1 VAGDDLRFD
10 GRVAIVTGA
19 GGGLGRE
26 YAHLL
31 AARGARVVVNDY
43 GGNTRGTEPSPER
56 AHEVAAEITA
66 AGGEAVANTDTVST
80 PEGGRSIVQTALD
93 AYGTVDV
100 VVHNAGIAGGAPHF
114 DELDDESIRRM
125 FDTHLLGAFHV
136 LRPAWRTMRER
147 GYGRIV
153 NISSGSVFG
162 VYGTWDY
169 PSAKAGLIGLTR
181 NLAVSGAA
189 SGIKVNAVMPVAY
202 TRLTAQVP
210 SDTFKK
216 WLHENFQPDR
226 VAPLVAL
233 LAHDECPSS
242 GEVFTAGGNRAARV
256 LLSVVP
262 GYQSS
267 GPLTPEELRDHW
279 DAVVDASKT
288 VIPSDAMDELRL
300 YQGPSA
306 WQSATRIAMGN
317 EPYSED

>member
-1 VAGDDLRFD
+1 VSGELRFD

-26 YAHLL
+26 YAKLL

-43 GGNTRGTEPSPER
+43 GGNTRGLESSPEP
-56 AHEVAAEITA
+56 AAAVVAEIA
-66 AGGEAVANTDTVST
+66 ADGGEAVANPDSVTT
-80 PEGGRSIVQTALD
+80 PEGGRAIVTAALD
-93 AYGTVDV
+93 AFGTVVV

-114 DELDDESIRRM
+114 DELDDDAIRRM

-136 LRPAWRTMRER
+136 LRPAWKVMRAK

-181 NLAVSGAA
+181 NLALSGAA
-189 SGIKVNAVMPVAY
+189 SGIKANAVMPVAY

-216 WLHENFQPDR
+216 WLHERFQPDR

-233 LAHDECPSS
+233 LAHEDCPSS
-242 GEVFTAGGNRAARV
+242 GETFTAGGNRAARV
-256 LLSVVP
+256 VLSVVP
-262 GYQSS
+262 GYQSAD
-267 GPLTPEELRDHW
+267 LTPEDLRDHW
-279 DAVVDASKT
+279 PAVVDTTRT
-288 VIPSDAMDELRL
+288 VIPTDAMDELRL
-300 YQGPSA
+300 YQGESA
-306 WQSATRIAMGN
+306 WESTTPIAMGN
-317 EPYSED
+317 EPYAEA

>member
-1 VAGDDLRFD
+1 MAGELRFD

-43 GGNTRGTEPSPER
+43 GGNTHGTEPSPDR
-56 AHEVAAEITA
+56 AGEVAAEITG

-80 PEGGRSIVQTALD
+80 SAGGRAIVDTALD
-93 AYGTVDV
+93 AFGTVDV
-100 VVHNAGIAGGAPHF
+100 VVHNAGIAGGAPNF
-114 DELDDESIRRM
+114 DELDDDAIRRM
-125 FDTHLLGAFHV
+125 FDTHLIGAFNV
-136 LRPAWRTMRER
+136 LRPAWRVMRER

-181 NLAVSGAA
+181 NLALSGSAL
-189 SGIKVNAVMPVAY
+189 GIKVNALMPVAY
-202 TRLTAQVP
+202 TRLTAQIP

-216 WLHENFQPDR
+216 WLHESFQPDR

-233 LAHDECPSS
+233 LAHDECPCTA
-242 GEVFTAGGNRAARV
+242 EVFTAGGNRVARV

-262 GYQSS
+262 GFQSA
-267 GPLTPEELRDHW
+267 GDLTPEELRDHW
-279 DAVVDASKT
+279 STVMDASQT
-288 VIPSDAMDELRL
+288 VIPVDAMDELRL
-300 YQGPSA
+300 YQGEAA
-306 WQSATRIAMGN
+306 WQSTTPIAMGN
-317 EPYSED
+317 EPYAEA